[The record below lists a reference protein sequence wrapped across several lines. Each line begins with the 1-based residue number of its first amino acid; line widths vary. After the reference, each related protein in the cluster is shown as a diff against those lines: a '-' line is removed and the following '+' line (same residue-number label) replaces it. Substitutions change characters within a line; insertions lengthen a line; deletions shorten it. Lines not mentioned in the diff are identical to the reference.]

1 MSVAD
6 ALLAVAERAAA
17 NEMSLALAGHEV
29 SFVSDNSSSSSSGR
43 TLTSTDEAGMSARG
57 RLVVSP
63 TRESTYPRYFV
74 PDPPE
79 EIEVSENKHDHQ
91 QHDAA
96 GESSGDGGSNGGTG
110 EVPVVQGST
119 TLVPV
124 VGATNL
130 GTWCNDRAF
139 EAGAALGDEHDCK
152 FVIGHLLPV
161 LAIFVQCVS
170 LFIYFVVFDYFDS
183 RGIRTSHILIF
194 HFSLIFLSYCFCLI

>member
-29 SFVSDNSSSSSSGR
+29 SFASDNSSSSDSSRASNGISCSSSNGR

-119 TLVPV
+119 ILVPV

-161 LAIFVQCVS
+161 LVIFCSVC
-170 LFIYFVVFDYFDS
+170 LFVY
-183 RGIRTSHILIF
+183 IF
-194 HFSLIFLSYCFCLI
+194 RRF